1 MRVLGIDPGTGRLGW
16 AVVEKKLGKETLI
29 ECGCIE
35 TPAHTDLN
43 IRLEVIFNQLNRI
56 IKDLKPEQAS
66 VEDLFFATNRKTV
79 MSVGA
84 ARGVVLL
91 ACQLAGLKIASYTP
105 LQIKSSITGYGAADK
120 KQVEFMVKQI
130 LKLPVIARESNDR
143 GDPAPKILD
152 DTVDAIAAALT
163 HLARIKSV
171 DNKAI
176 IK

>member
-1 MRVLGIDPGTGRLGW
+1 MRVLGVDPGTGRLGW
-16 AVVEKKLGKETLI
+16 AIVEKEKGKESLI
-29 ECGCIE
+29 DCGCIE

-43 IRLEVIFNQLNRI
+43 VRLEIIFNTLNRI
-56 IKDLKPEQAS
+56 IRENKPDEAS

-91 ACQLAGLKIASYTP
+91 VCQLAKLKISSYTP
-105 LQIKSSITGYGAADK
+105 LQIKSAITGYGAADK

-130 LKLPVIARESNDR
+130 LKSSVIAREGNDR
-143 GDPAPKILD
+143 GDLHD

-163 HLARIKSV
+163 HLSHKLARH
-171 DNKAI
+171 A
-176 IK
+176 

>member
-16 AVVEKKLGKETLI
+16 AILEKKGGVESLI
-29 ECGCIE
+29 DCGCIE

-43 IRLEVIFNQLNRI
+43 IRLEIIFHKLNQI
-56 IKDLKPEQAS
+56 IKEHKPEDAS

-91 ACQLAGLKIASYTP
+91 SCQLAGLKITSYTP
-105 LQIKSSITGYGAADK
+105 LQIKSAITGYGSADK
-120 KQVEFMVKQI
+120 KQVKFMVKQI
-130 LKLPVIARESNDR
+130 LKVKDLKQI
-143 GDPAPKILD
+143 D

-163 HLARIKSV
+163 HFSHKGC
-171 DNKAI
+171 
-176 IK
+176 

>member
-16 AVVEKKLGKETLI
+16 AIVEKKLGKETLI
-29 ECGCIE
+29 DCGCIE

-43 IRLEVIFNQLNRI
+43 VRLEVIFNQLNRI
-56 IKDLKPEQAS
+56 IKDHKPEQAS

-79 MSVGA
+79 MGVAA

-91 ACQLAGLKIASYTP
+91 ACQLAGLKITSYTP

-130 LKLPVIARESNDR
+130 LGTKNSVITREGNDR
-143 GDPAPKILD
+143 GDPVPKILD

-163 HLARIKSV
+163 HLSRATAARPMR
-171 DNKAI
+171 
-176 IK
+176 